1 MWLALGPGPEAP
13 ASIAASDR
21 ATQPQATLGP
31 AAAVLI
37 SSVEQEYGQ
46 AIEELER
53 TFDAGRSQLDPR
65 TVRVVE
71 ENLRAIDEAIA
82 EARAA
87 LARDPAN
94 GYLYRHLDQTMTKK
108 VDLLRR
114 ATGATLAS
122 T

>member
-1 MWLALGPGPEAP
+1 M
-13 ASIAASDR
+13 
-21 ATQPQATLGP
+21 TT
-31 AAAVLI
+31 
-37 SSVEQEYGQ
+37 
-46 AIEELER
+46 
-53 TFDAGRSQLDPR
+53 QLDPE

-71 ENLRAIDEAIA
+71 ENLQVIDDAIA

-94 GYLYRHLDQTMTKK
+94 GYLFRHLDQTLTRK

-114 ATGATLAS
+114 AASATLRS